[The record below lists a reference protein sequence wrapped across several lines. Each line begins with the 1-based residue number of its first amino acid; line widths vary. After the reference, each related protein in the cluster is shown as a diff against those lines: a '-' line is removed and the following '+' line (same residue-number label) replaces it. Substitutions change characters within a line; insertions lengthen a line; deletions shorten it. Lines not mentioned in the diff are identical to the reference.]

1 MSNYHQEETLGK
13 AYDSKLMAR
22 LLRYAKPYWKIIAI
36 CIVLLIFIAG
46 VELARP
52 YFIQVAID
60 EHINV
65 YDRPLYVYDEQVAEG
80 GIAYEGNYYYIEEP
94 PEEADSL
101 AQLVRIE
108 GEVYL
113 MQEFLGD
120 VDVPGTFE
128 ATNGETLVFEDREI
142 PASSLSDEAIQDFR
156 AEDIDNLWRIGWI
169 FLALIISAFIMNY
182 IQVYALHYASNK
194 IIYNIRQQL
203 FTHVENMSLS
213 FFDKNPVGRLVTRL
227 TNDTETLHQMYTEV
241 LVSFFKDIFILLGV
255 IIVMLTMS
263 FRLAL
268 LTFLVLPVLLL
279 SSYLFRLKVRDA
291 YRQVRLKL
299 ARINS
304 SLSENFTGMRTIHTF
319 KREVQQFNKF
329 NKINEELLA
338 ANKREVFIF
347 AVYRP
352 SMEIIRSLGFAIIIW
367 YGGGQVVQG
376 NIQFGVLFA
385 FINYI
390 KQFFQPINN
399 LTEKYNVLQSSM
411 ASSER
416 IFKLLDT
423 ESTIKNPESPKPL
436 KVFTGEI
443 EFKNVWFAYND
454 EDWVLKDVNFKIR
467 PGESIAFVGATGAGK
482 SSIINLMGRFY
493 DIQKGEILIDGVNIQ
508 DLSITDLREN
518 IGIVLQDVFMF
529 AGDIKGNISL
539 DHPNITREKVEEIA
553 KYVNLH
559 RFIEKLP
566 HGYDEPVMER
576 GSTLS
581 SGQKQ
586 LLAFARALAFNP
598 AVLVLDEATSNIDT
612 ETEELVQD
620 AMQKI
625 IKGKTTIAIAH
636 RLSTIQSC
644 DKIIVLHKGQIRE
657 IGNHNE
663 LLKRK
668 GLYYNLY
675 ELQYKDLRQE

>member
-1 MSNYHQEETLGK
+1 MSNYHEEETLGK

-22 LLRYAKPYWKIIAI
+22 LLGYAKPYWKIIAL
-36 CIVLLIFIAG
+36 CVLLLVFIAG

-65 YDRPLYVYDEQVAEG
+65 YDRPLYVYDEPVTEG
-80 GIAYEGNYYYIEEP
+80 GTEYDGHYYYIED
-94 PEEADSL
+94 PEEGYDSM

-108 GEVYL
+108 GEIYL
-113 MQEFLGD
+113 LDEFLGN
-120 VDVPGTFE
+120 VDVPGTFQSG
-128 ATNGETLVFEDREI
+128 NGDYLVFEDREI
-142 PASSLSDEAIQDFR
+142 SASLLSDEAIQDFR
-156 AEDIDNLWRIGWI
+156 AEDISNLWRIGWI

-182 IQVYALHYASNK
+182 IQVYALNYASNK

-203 FTHVENMSLS
+203 FTHVENMSLR
-213 FFDKNPVGRLVTRL
+213 FFDKNPVGRLVTRI

-255 IIVMLTMS
+255 VIVMLTMS

-299 ARINS
+299 ARINA
-304 SLSENFTGMRTIHTF
+304 SLSENFTGMKTIQTF
-319 KREVQQFNKF
+319 KRETQQFNKF
-329 NKINEELLA
+329 NKTNEELLA

-376 NIQFGVLFA
+376 NIQFGILFA

-423 ESTIKNPESPKPL
+423 ESTIQNPENPKPL
-436 KVFTGEI
+436 KFFRGEI
-443 EFKNVWFAYND
+443 EFKNVWFAYNED
-454 EDWVLKDVNFKIR
+454 EWVLKDVSFKIK
-467 PGESIAFVGATGAGK
+467 PGDSIAFVGATGAGK
-482 SSIINLMGRFY
+482 SSIINLMARFY
-493 DIQKGEILIDGVNIQ
+493 DIQKGEILIDGVNIK

-539 DHPNITREKVEEIA
+539 DNPNISREKIKEIA

-559 RFIEKLP
+559 RFIERLP
-566 HGYDEPVMER
+566 NGYDEPVMER
-576 GSTLS
+576 GATLS

-644 DKIIVLHKGQIRE
+644 DKIIVLHKGRIRE
-657 IGNHNE
+657 IGNHNQ
-663 LLKRK
+663 LLKEK

-675 ELQYKDLRQE
+675 ELQYKDVR

>member
-1 MSNYHQEETLGK
+1 MSNYHEEENLGK
-13 AYDSKLMAR
+13 AYDSKLMGR
-22 LLRYAKPYWKIIAI
+22 LLSYAKPYWKIIAL

-65 YDRPLYVYDEQVAEG
+65 YDRPLYVYDEPVAEG
-80 GIAYEGNYYYIEEP
+80 AVEYNGQYYYTEEP
-94 PEEADSL
+94 EELYSSM
-101 AQLVRIE
+101 AQLVRID

-113 MQEFLGD
+113 LQEFLGN

-128 ATNGETLVFEDREI
+128 SGNGEYLVFEDRQI
-142 PASSLSDEAIQDFR
+142 PANLLDDDGVQAFR
-156 AEDIDNLWRIGWI
+156 AEDINSLWRIGWI
-169 FLALIISAFIMNY
+169 FLGLIISAFIMNY
-182 IQVYALHYASNK
+182 IQVYALNYASNK

-203 FTHVENMSLS
+203 FSHVEYMSLS
-213 FFDKNPVGRLVTRL
+213 FFDKNPVGRLVTRI

-241 LVSFFKDIFILLGV
+241 LVSFFKDIFILVGV
-255 IIVMLTMS
+255 VIVMLTMS

-304 SLSENFTGMRTIHTF
+304 SLSENFTGMKTIQTF
-319 KREVQQFNKF
+319 KREAQQFNKF
-329 NKINEELLA
+329 NKTNEELLA

-347 AVYRP
+347 AIYRP

-376 NIQFGVLFA
+376 NIQFGILFA

-423 ESTIKNPESPKPL
+423 HSSIQDTDNPQPL
-436 KVFTGEI
+436 KNFQGEI
-443 EFKNVWFAYND
+443 EFKNVWFAYNED
-454 EDWVLKDVNFKIR
+454 EWVLKDVSFKIS

-482 SSIINLMGRFY
+482 SSIINLMARFY
-493 DIQKGEILIDGVNIQ
+493 DIQKGEILIDGVNIR
-508 DLSITDLREN
+508 DISITDLREN

-539 DHPNITREKVEEIA
+539 DNPNISREKIKEIA

-559 RFIEKLP
+559 QFIERLP

-644 DKIIVLHKGQIRE
+644 DKIIVLHKGRIRE
-657 IGNHNE
+657 MGNHNQ
-663 LLKRK
+663 LLSEK

-675 ELQYKDLRQE
+675 ELQYKDIR

>member
-1 MSNYHQEETLGK
+1 MSNYHEEETLGK

-22 LLRYAKPYWKIIAI
+22 LLSYAKPYWKIIAL
-36 CIVLLIFIAG
+36 CVMLLIFIAG

-65 YDRPLYVYDEQVAEG
+65 YDRPLYVYDEPTAE
-80 GIAYEGNYYYIEEP
+80 EGTEFEGRYYYIED
-94 PEEADSL
+94 PEEGYDSL

-113 MQEFLGD
+113 LDEFLGN
-120 VDVPGTFE
+120 VDIPGTFRSG
-128 ATNGETLVFEDREI
+128 NGDYLIFEDREI
-142 PASSLSDEAIQDFR
+142 PATLLDDAAIQAFR
-156 AEDIDNLWRIGWI
+156 SEDISNLWRIGWI
-169 FLALIISAFIMNY
+169 FLTLIVTAFIMNY
-182 IQVYALHYASNK
+182 IQVYALNYASNR

-203 FTHVENMSLS
+203 FTHVENMSLR
-213 FFDKNPVGRLVTRL
+213 FFDKNPVGRLVTRI

-255 IIVMLTMS
+255 VIVMLSMS

-299 ARINS
+299 ARINA
-304 SLSENFTGMRTIHTF
+304 SLSENFTGMKTIQTF
-319 KREVQQFNKF
+319 KRETQQFNKF
-329 NKINEELLA
+329 NKTNEELLA

-376 NIQFGVLFA
+376 NIQFGILFA

-423 ESTIKNPESPKPL
+423 ESTIKNPEEPKPL
-436 KVFTGEI
+436 KHFRGEI
-443 EFKNVWFAYND
+443 EFKNVWFAYNED
-454 EDWVLKDVNFKIR
+454 EWVLKDVSFKIK

-482 SSIINLMGRFY
+482 SSIINLMARFY
-493 DIQKGEILIDGVNIQ
+493 DIQKGEILIDGVNIK

-539 DHPNITREKVEEIA
+539 DNPNISREKIKEIA
-553 KYVNLH
+553 EYVNLH
-559 RFIEKLP
+559 QFIERLP
-566 HGYDEPVMER
+566 NGYDEPVMER

-598 AVLVLDEATSNIDT
+598 GVLVLDEATSNIDT

-644 DKIIVLHKGQIRE
+644 DKIIVLHKGRIRE
-657 IGNHNE
+657 VGNHNQ
-663 LLKRK
+663 LLKEK

-675 ELQYKDLRQE
+675 ELQYKDIR

>member
-1 MSNYHQEETLGK
+1 MSNYHEEENLGK
-13 AYDSKLMAR
+13 AYDSKLMGR
-22 LLRYAKPYWKIIAI
+22 LLGYAKPYWKIIGL
-36 CIVLLIFIAG
+36 CILLLIFIAG

-65 YDRPLYVYDEQVAEG
+65 YDRPMYVYDEPVADGGTEFEG
-80 GIAYEGNYYYIEEP
+80 RYYYIEEP
-94 PEEADSL
+94 EENYDSL
-101 AQLVRIE
+101 AQLVRID
-108 GEVYL
+108 GEIFLLNEYL
-113 MQEFLGD
+113 GN

-128 ATNGETLVFEDREI
+128 STNGETLIFEDREI
-142 PASSLSDEAIQDFR
+142 PATLLDDEAVQAFR
-156 AEDIDNLWRIGWI
+156 AEDISSLWRIGWI
-169 FLALIISAFIMNY
+169 FLGLIISAFIMNY
-182 IQVYALHYASNK
+182 IQVYALNHASNK

-203 FTHVENMSLS
+203 FSHVEYMSLS
-213 FFDKNPVGRLVTRL
+213 FFDKNPVGRLVTRI

-241 LVSFFKDIFILLGV
+241 LVSFFKDIFILIGV
-255 IIVMLTMS
+255 VIVMLTMS

-304 SLSENFTGMRTIHTF
+304 SLSENFTGMKTIQTF
-319 KREVQQFNKF
+319 KREAQQFNKF
-329 NKINEELLA
+329 NKTNEELLA

-347 AVYRP
+347 AIYRP

-376 NIQFGVLFA
+376 NIQFGILFA

-416 IFKLLDT
+416 VFKLLDT
-423 ESTIKNPESPKPL
+423 HSSIQDTDDPKPL
-436 KVFTGEI
+436 KSFQGEI

-454 EDWVLKDVNFKIR
+454 EEWVLKDVSFKIS

-482 SSIINLMGRFY
+482 SSIINLMARFY
-493 DIQKGEILIDGVNIQ
+493 DIQKGEILIDGVNIR
-508 DLSITDLREN
+508 DISITDLREN

-539 DHPNITREKVEEIA
+539 DNPNISREKVKEIA

-566 HGYDEPVMER
+566 NGYDEPVMER

-625 IKGKTTIAIAH
+625 IRGKTTIAIAH

-657 IGNHNE
+657 MGNHSQ
-663 LLKRK
+663 LLSKK

-675 ELQYKDLRQE
+675 ELQYKDIR

>member
-1 MSNYHQEETLGK
+1 MSNYHEEENLGK
-13 AYDSKLMAR
+13 AYDSKLMGR
-22 LLRYAKPYWKIIAI
+22 LLSYAKPYWKIIAL

-65 YDRPLYVYDEQVAEG
+65 YDRPLYVYDEPVAEG
-80 GIAYEGNYYYIEEP
+80 GTEYNDRYYYTEEP
-94 PEEADSL
+94 EELYDSM

-113 MQEFLGD
+113 LHEFLGN

-128 ATNGETLVFEDREI
+128 SGNGEYLVFEDRQI
-142 PASSLSDEAIQDFR
+142 PANRLDDDGIQAFR
-156 AEDIDNLWRIGWI
+156 AEDINSLWRIGWI
-169 FLALIISAFIMNY
+169 FLGLIISAFIMNY
-182 IQVYALHYASNK
+182 IQVYALNYASNK

-203 FTHVENMSLS
+203 FSHVEYMSLS
-213 FFDKNPVGRLVTRL
+213 FFDKNPVGRLVTRI

-241 LVSFFKDIFILLGV
+241 LVSFFKDIFILIGV
-255 IIVMLTMS
+255 VIVMLTMS

-304 SLSENFTGMRTIHTF
+304 SLSENFTGMKTIQTF
-319 KREVQQFNKF
+319 KREAQQFNKF
-329 NKINEELLA
+329 NKTNEELLA

-347 AVYRP
+347 AIYRP

-376 NIQFGVLFA
+376 NIQFGILFA

-423 ESTIKNPESPKPL
+423 HSSIQDTEDPKPL
-436 KVFTGEI
+436 KSFKGEI

-454 EDWVLKDVNFKIR
+454 NEWVLKDVSFKIS

-482 SSIINLMGRFY
+482 SSIINLMARFY
-493 DIQKGEILIDGVNIQ
+493 DIQEGEILIDGVNIK

-539 DHPNITREKVEEIA
+539 DNPNISREKIKEIA

-566 HGYDEPVMER
+566 NGYDEPVMER

-644 DKIIVLHKGQIRE
+644 DKIIVLHKGRIRE
-657 IGNHNE
+657 MGNHNQ
-663 LLKRK
+663 LLSEK

-675 ELQYKDLRQE
+675 ELQYKDIR